1 MRGELL
7 PIAVRAYARKSK
19 PGRGRTPGD
28 DEDEEKRKPP
38 RRPPYLLVFDTET
51 HTDLGQGLL
60 IADYRFY
67 VLSWTDDGPT
77 LACVEEGLVYADEL
91 PHDDPDGYQI
101 LRHYA
106 ETKLAA
112 TVHRPVA
119 GVASRSDLRLR
130 SRSQFVEQVLFRALV
145 DGATVALF
153 NAPFDLSRISVS
165 WTEARAIGY
174 RGGFSFTLYEKT
186 DAKGAKSKKAYRPR
200 VLVNPRDAKSA
211 RLGLSP
217 AHPGADAGRAGADDP
232 ALLDLKTLAYAL
244 TGKPHSLESACDAFG
259 FHYEKDRVEH
269 GKITPDYIT
278 YCREDVEATA
288 VLYEALAGEYER
300 WALERPPS
308 GLTSPATL
316 AKQALREAGV
326 LPLRE
331 RLTLDENLLGDAMVA
346 YFGGRAE
353 VRIRR
358 VSVPV
363 VYLDFASMYP
373 TVAALLGLWRFMVA
387 TEVQSV
393 EVDPHEFTRWLARLS
408 RDDLFDKALWPKLCG
423 FALVKP
429 HGDVLPVR
437 APYSG
442 DAHGIGINPLRCD
455 EPLICD
461 EPLWYT
467 LADVVAATL
476 FGDGA
481 PEILRVVRLVPS
493 GTVEGLQPFAIR
505 GSRMIDPA
513 GEDVFRAMV
522 EERRRLAAQGDS
534 ESLRTAAAL
543 KVVANSAAY
552 GIGAELNRQPHT
564 AEPTAVEVFGLTHF
578 ASELNALES
587 PGQYF
592 YSPLA
597 AMVTGAAR
605 LMLGLCEASV
615 TAAGGSYAFCD
626 TDSMAIVATER
637 GGFVACP
644 GGAQRDA
651 EGREGLRA
659 LCWDEVEVL
668 RGRFESLNPYDRS
681 LVPGSI
687 LELEKVNKDKESGER
702 RQLYCFAVSAKRYA
716 LYTLAASGEP
726 ELVDWKEHSLGGFY
740 LSPLDPEDN
749 ENRDWVKELWEVIV
763 REDALGLP
771 AKQPSWLKRPAL
783 TRWTAAHPS
792 VLRPFAALND
802 EAPSYAQEV
811 KPGNF
816 LLGRARCARGPP
828 LRSRSQAFL
837 AACTFRERRQ
847 ALGGAALAQ
856 CLGPRRTDL
865 PARG

>member
-1 MRGELL
+1 MKGELL
-7 PIAVRAYARKSK
+7 PIAVRAYARKAK
-19 PGRGRTPGD
+19 PDHVWTPN

-51 HTDLGQGLL
+51 KTDLGQGLL
-60 IADYRFY
+60 MADYRFY
-67 VLSWTDDGPT
+67 VLTWSDAGPA

-91 PHDDPDGYQI
+91 PQEDPDGYQI

-106 ETKLAA
+106 ETHLAA
-112 TVHRPVA
+112 TVSRPVA
-119 GVASRSDLRLR
+119 GVSSRSDLRLR

-153 NAPFDLSRISVS
+153 NAPFDLSRISVA
-165 WTEARAIGY
+165 WTEARARGY
-174 RGGFSFTLYEKT
+174 RGGFSFTLFEKT
-186 DAKGAKSKKAYRPR
+186 DAKGAKTKKAYRPR

-217 AHPGADAGRAGADDP
+217 AHPGRGAGRAGADDP

-244 TGKPHSLESACDAFG
+244 TGKAHSLESACKAFG
-259 FHYEKDRVEH
+259 FDYKKRKVEH
-269 GKITPDYIT
+269 GKIAPDYIT
-278 YCREDVEATA
+278 YCREDVEWTA
-288 VLYEALAGEYER
+288 VLYEALAREYER
-300 WALERPPS
+300 WTLERPPS

-326 LPLRE
+326 APLRE
-331 RLTLDENLLGDAMVA
+331 RLKLDEGLLGYAMVA

-353 VRIRR
+353 ARIRR

-373 TVAALLGLWRFMVA
+373 TVAALLGLWPFMVA
-387 TEVQSV
+387 TAVESV
-393 EVDPHEFTRWLARLS
+393 EEDLWKFTRWLAQLS
-408 RDDLFDKALWPKLCG
+408 RDDLFDAALWPKLRG

-442 DAHGIGINPLRCD
+442 DAHGIGINPLHCD

-476 FGDGA
+476 FGDGT
-481 PEILRVVRLVPS
+481 PEILRVVRLKPS
-493 GTVEGLQPFAIR
+493 GTADGLQPFSIR
-505 GSRMIDPA
+505 GSRTIDPA
-513 GEDVFRAMV
+513 SEDVFRAMV
-522 EERRRLAAQGDS
+522 EERRRLEAQAESD
-534 ESLRTAAAL
+534 SLRTAAAL

-564 AEPTAVEVFGLTHF
+564 AEPTAVKVFGLTQF
-578 ASELNALES
+578 DSELNALES

-651 EGREGLRA
+651 QGREGFRA
-659 LCWDEVEVL
+659 LSWDEVETL
-668 RGRFESLNPYDRS
+668 RGRFESLNPYDRG

-687 LELEKVNKDKESGER
+687 LELEKVNKDNDTGER
-702 RQLYCFAVSAKRYA
+702 RQLHCFAISAKRYA
-716 LYTLAASGEP
+716 LYTLDESGEP
-726 ELVDWKEHSLGGFY
+726 NLVDWKEHGLGGFY
-740 LSPLDPEDN
+740 LSPVDPEDD

-763 REDALGLP
+763 REDGLGLP
-771 AKQPSWLKRPAL
+771 AKQPNWLKRPAL
-783 TRWTAAHPS
+783 TRWTASHPS
-792 VLRPFAALND
+792 VLHTFADFNA
-802 EAPSYAQEV
+802 EATSYAQQV

-816 LLGRARCARGPP
+816 FTTIP
-828 LRSRSQAFL
+828 
-837 AACTFRERRQ
+837 
-847 ALGGAALAQ
+847 LAQ
-856 CLGPRRTDL
+856 AAMSRAYVTGSV
-865 PARG
+865 